1 MYEPNQQTC
10 TFHVF
15 HSDSTHGFS
24 VQKVEFEDEGA
35 PSDPLKASVP
45 STPISPTSRSTRLSR
60 YLDDLNLR
68 TNESPID
75 FSEQNI
81 RENGTPLLQSTPS
94 IPFGLSSAPSRS
106 SLSGVSLGM
115 SYSQNPA
122 QSNRNPEADSFAYME
137 TLLEALAV
145 LGKLG
150 LALDIVAQKLPQEVY
165 SLVDA
170 TIDEVA
176 ERAEYGR
183 RTSMLGPAANTG
195 VGRPSDVYFQSGSGV
210 SVSSTYLGMRSGT
223 HGHLLP
229 ASSLRLAVLE
239 MSTKR
244 GDQEIMKD
252 LFWTLYSK
260 LDAVAQGLRVIYEVS
275 NRIGSVGLIALNQ
288 GDYADITSREETS
301 KTRRGQ
307 NRGRYSLWLKF
318 GLLSKLKCE
327 PCLTITSPMKSK
339 ESRPAVTQ
347 CPLSMKFLGKGKHI
361 VTNQK

>member
-1 MYEPNQQTC
+1 MDELHSHLYLKSFWCESRWAVYEPNQQTC
-10 TFHVF
+10 TFYTSLPGL
-15 HSDSTHGFS
+15 HSRIS

-35 PSDPLKASVP
+35 PPDTLKASVP

-68 TNESPID
+68 TNESPVD
-75 FSEQNI
+75 LGEQNI
-81 RENGTPLLQSTPS
+81 RDNGTPLLQSATSVPL
-94 IPFGLSSAPSRS
+94 GLSSAPSRS

-122 QSNRNPEADSFAYME
+122 QSNRTPEADSFVYME

-165 SLVDA
+165 TLVDS

-183 RTSMLGPAANTG
+183 RTSMLGPAANAS

-210 SVSSTYLGMRSGT
+210 SVSSAYLGMRPGT

-239 MSTKR
+239 MSTRR

-260 LDAVAQGLRVIYEVS
+260 LDAVAQGLRVVYEVS
-275 NRIGSVGLIALNQ
+275 NRIGSA
-288 GDYADITSREETS
+288 SRFTTMLVQPS
-301 KTRRGQ
+301 
-307 NRGRYSLWLKF
+307 
-318 GLLSKLKCE
+318 
-327 PCLTITSPMKSK
+327 
-339 ESRPAVTQ
+339 
-347 CPLSMKFLGKGKHI
+347 
-361 VTNQK
+361 